1 MNKFFDAVTKK
12 KSKPK
17 INFSDQLLHIPKST
31 RLLTW
36 PHFWFEEIF
45 SIEPKMHESTCRN
58 FSRKFGKKILFKSA
72 VLFLFNINVRGHL
85 FFSVPTFYLFR
96 MIKKMKCEVFFK
108 MMLFKFMLENSKILF
123 FKIFESNRT
132 NAWKFTINTSLIS
145 NF

>member
-1 MNKFFDAVTKK
+1 MG
-12 KSKPK
+12 
-17 INFSDQLLHIPKST
+17 L
-31 RLLTW
+31 
-36 PHFWFEEIF
+36 
-45 SIEPKMHESTCRN
+45 SITEFNSLRF

-132 NAWKFTINTSLIS
+132 NA
-145 NF
+145 